1 MKKLR
6 LEIDALTVES
16 FATAAKM
23 GQGGTVEAFGTQLG
37 YTCGAEATCG
47 PQTCGQLMCVIDT
60 DGCGGGS
67 VGCATPGCATPG
79 CGGSGQMSCVG
90 CTTFDYTVDPGD
102 DSCGACMSFESDA
115 PQRCPC
121 I

>member
-6 LEIDALTVES
+6 LEIDELAVES
-16 FATAAKM
+16 FATAAEM
-23 GQGGTVEAFGTQLG
+23 GQNGTVEAFGTQLG
-37 YTCGAEATCG
+37 HTCGAVNTCG
-47 PQTCGQLMCVIDT
+47 PQTCGQLICVFDT

-67 VGCATPGCATPG
+67 VGCSAGCPSAG
-79 CGGSGQMSCVG
+79 CPVSGQMSCVG
-90 CTTFDYTVDPGD
+90 CTTYDYTINLGD
-102 DSCGACMSFESDA
+102 DSCNRCMSFESDS